1 MLSELTRK
9 LVPVAVIA
17 ALVAGVYGL
26 SRLAID
32 PELRTRNAELSAELV
47 RIQAR
52 NARLQGQIEV
62 LKSEIKRLRTQPEE
76 SLYHARTGL
85 GLIFPGE
92 VVYRFAGTSPGADL
106 P

>member
-1 MLSELTRK
+1 MLSELTHK

-17 ALVAGVYGL
+17 ALAGGVYGL
-26 SRLAID
+26 SRLTID
-32 PELRTRNAELSAELV
+32 PELRTRNGELSAELV
-47 RIQAR
+47 RIRAR

-62 LKSEIKRLRTQPEE
+62 LKSEIQRLRNQPDE

-92 VVYRFAGTSPGADL
+92 VVYRFGDPATGHDL